1 MSGIWSS
8 LKGWKTILVAIA
20 IAVVG
25 VLQSADWATVV
36 PERWVGPTMLGI
48 GLLVALLRTLTDTPV
63 GKSSPATGSEP

>member
-36 PERWVGPTMLGI
+36 PERWVGPTMLAI

-63 GKSSPATGSEP
+63 GKS